1 MLVNLKTIAIAA
13 LLSATAV
20 MASAA
25 TPTTTNSG
33 GMLNSV
39 FVVNVGSEKT
49 VALQDGSTL
58 HVYSDGKMAM
68 ENQFGNAVMM
78 ADGQAMQA
86 KDGSII
92 SMKGDEV
99 ARLDGEIRAQHHR

>member
-1 MLVNLKTIAIAA
+1 MLLNLKTVAIAA
-13 LLSATAV
+13 LLSTTAL

-25 TPTTTNSG
+25 KPPTTNPV
-33 GMLNSV
+33 GMLNSG

-68 ENQFGNAVMM
+68 ENRLGNAVLM
-78 ADGQAMQA
+78 AEGQAMQA
-86 KDGSII
+86 KDGSTI
-92 SMKGDEV
+92 SMRGDEV
-99 ARLDGEIRAQHHR
+99 ARLADEIRAQNHR